1 MSEPAKRGRRIDKDK
16 VTKAK
21 VALVAAEGN
30 VNKAAKLAG
39 VQARTIQSYIDK
51 GLIDPTVKVD
61 GGEFLARVEELTQG
75 RKDEL
80 AGNLFVLAEKATQQA
95 INALPDATAQQAAT
109 VMGIAIEKSNL
120 LRGEATQKVD
130 LNISTDL
137 EVLRR
142 HG

>member
-1 MSEPAKRGRRIDKDK
+1 MKETKRGRPIDPERIK
-16 VTKAK
+16 KAK

-30 VNKAAKLAG
+30 VNQAARLAG
-39 VQARTIQSYIDK
+39 CQPRTIQSYIDK
-51 GLIDPTVKVD
+51 GLIDPTVKAD
-61 GGEFLARVEELTQG
+61 GKEFLARVEELTQG

-80 AGNLFVLAEKATQQA
+80 ANNLFVLAEKATQQA